1 MAKNH
6 IKRINAPKRW
16 NILRKNNTFISRPN
30 PGRSLD
36 LTLALNTVL
45 KEMLGKTKT
54 TKETK
59 YLLKNQGVLVN
70 GTRRWDD
77 KFPVGFLDVVTM
89 PTSDEHFRLI
99 VNSQNKLELVSIPSS
114 EATLKI
120 SKVSN
125 KTHLKNGMFQINCS
139 DGRNFRFKKDD
150 KLVKEIATN
159 DAIVYSIPDQKVKET
174 LKLQKG
180 SLVFLYNGKH
190 IGQLVQVADFKGSN
204 IVFKLN
210 DEMLETKKSYAF
222 VIGKDKPVI
231 TVVHHAHE
239 HGKDHKKK

>member
-45 KEMLGKTKT
+45 KEMLGKTST

-77 KFPVGFLDVVTM
+77 KFPVGFLDVVTL
-89 PTSDEHFRLI
+89 PSTEEHFRLI
-99 VNSQNKLELVSIPSS
+99 VNSKNKLELVSITTAES
-114 EATLKI
+114 TLKV

-125 KTHLKNGMFQINCS
+125 KTALKNGMFQINCS
-139 DGRNFRFKKDD
+139 DGRNFKFKKDD
-150 KLVKEIATN
+150 KAVKDIATN
-159 DAIVYSIPDQKVKET
+159 DAILYEVPTQKVKDT
-174 LKLQKG
+174 FKLQKG

-190 IGQLVQVADFKGSN
+190 IGQLVTVSDFKGSN
-204 IVFKLN
+204 IVFKLG
-210 DEMLETKKSYAF
+210 EELFETKKSYAF
-222 VIGKDKPVI
+222 VMGKDKSAI
-231 TVVHHAHE
+231 TVTHND